1 MSDEEKVRRKRL
13 RQKKTVEIETALRIG
28 KTNFLKTF
36 FILYKTDL
44 SEFEPESF
52 SYFSQGA

>member
-28 KTNFLKTF
+28 KNDFLIF
-36 FILYKTDL
+36 LASSILHDKKL
-44 SEFEPESF
+44 F
-52 SYFSQGA
+52 